1 MFTDRVTGESIS
13 SQDVLPHT
21 RRSST
26 PVQEFAQ
33 PRDQEQSESLVT
45 SKKQKIKEKKT
56 DFPKPSLYDRIF
68 EESWVAEIIALC
80 VAALATVI
88 IIIILASFKD
98 KPLTQWH
105 SRVTINTLVNFVSQ
119 VAQTALV
126 LPLASSVSQMKWIH
140 FQRKRNPLGDMEDFD
155 KASRQV
161 LDNLL
166 LVFKLPKRILVYLAA
181 LNAVLILLYG
191 PFVQQSLTLPIRN
204 DKVRGPGGSIPAAVT
219 YATAS
224 TLQAFDPP
232 GTPMNYWSY
241 TSVGSRMKQ
250 AIIAGI
256 LRDPQPSPSDVKASC
271 ITGNCTFDSY
281 SSLGACSSIEDVTS
295 TIIDECADDERC
307 NYTVKALEARA
318 PWHDEIMIPDF
329 VLWMGSP
336 GSSASIDN
344 ESRKLTYHIANS
356 SLSEFYLLFYTDLS
370 MRDKEHLVAFKGTLS
385 LCIHTYNTSVLN
397 GVTNTTMINTQ
408 TNLTW
413 SDTHANYRGDVLEY
427 AEATG
432 PGGQQFKIEPG
443 SRQSI
448 HEYMSKEIFTGEML
462 LGGPNYSNSTS
473 GTAAG
478 SVARAVYGD
487 IDGGTV
493 YRDLGVVRIDRRKRD
508 VFPAG
513 DELVTGGMKRVGE
526 LLEGLA
532 MHMSNA

>member
-1 MFTDRVTGESIS
+1 MPNDRATGESIS
-13 SQDVLPHT
+13 LQDIYPAS

-26 PVQEFAQ
+26 LIQEFAQ
-33 PRDQEQSESLVT
+33 PKHEEQSVSLMT
-45 SKKQKIKEKKT
+45 SKKQKVKEK
-56 DFPKPSLYDRIF
+56 DVDLPKSMLNNRLF
-68 EESWVAEIIALC
+68 EGSWIAEILALC
-80 VAALATVI
+80 VATLATLI
-88 IIIILASFKD
+88 IIIILAMFKD

-105 SRVTINTLVNFVSQ
+105 SRVTINALVNFVSQ
-119 VAQTALV
+119 AAQTALL
-126 LPLASSVSQMKWIH
+126 LPVASSISQMKWIY
-140 FQRKRNPLGDMEDFD
+140 FQRKREPLGDMEDFD
-155 KASRQV
+155 KASRQIF
-161 LDNLL
+161 DNLL
-166 LVFKLPKRILVYLAA
+166 LVFKLPKKILIYLAA

-191 PFVQQSLTLPIRN
+191 PFVQQSVALPIRN
-204 DKVRGPGGSIPAAVT
+204 DKLLGHGGSIPVAVS
-219 YATAS
+219 YGTAM
-224 TLQAFDPP
+224 TLQAFGPP

-241 TSVGSRMKQ
+241 TSVGSKMKQ

-256 LRDPQPSPSDVKASC
+256 LQDPQPSPSDVKALC
-271 ITGNCTFDSY
+271 TTGNCTFDPY

-295 TIIDECADDERC
+295 TIVDDCTEDKSC
-307 NYTVKALEARA
+307 NYTVKALEAEA
-318 PWHDEIMIPDF
+318 PWYDEIMISDF

-344 ESRKLTYHIANS
+344 ETRKLTYHIANS
-356 SLSEFYLLFYTDLS
+356 SLSEFYLLFYKDLS

-385 LCIHTYNTSVLN
+385 LCVHTYNTSVLN
-397 GVTNTTMINTQ
+397 GVTNTTVIDTQ

-413 SDTHANYRGDVLEY
+413 SDTHANQQGDVLEY
-427 AEATG
+427 AVATG
-432 PGGQQFKIEPG
+432 PGGQQFKVDPG

-462 LGGPNYSNSTS
+462 LGGPEFPNSTS

-487 IDGGTV
+487 IDRGTV
-493 YRDLGVVRIDRRKRD
+493 YEDRGVVVIDRRKRD